1 MPQSVQIVPTYHYP
15 YVHTVINDNSQI
27 VDDVTVNQQDPVI
40 TFAFPFVS
48 GKGIDNQ
55 FVKKTSLAGCKQTFG
70 ESNYKKYGQP
80 YMMPLNVLNERNAN
94 VWCMRVMPENAA
106 YSNTAIVLWYKTD
119 ADSISS
125 YVKVPE
131 EDLTTTDVYTPATS
145 TDDGALKVVLND
157 EPVITFTPATSSTQ
171 GALLV
176 VDNDTS
182 ITVYTEAEAGAE
194 TYLTV
199 VANDAADF
207 DPETQVKVETVAVY
221 SPSVATIGNHVVAST
236 VEFDN
241 TTMILDTD
249 VTGITVDPGDY
260 VTKTTITFNP
270 STMVVIDDVV
280 GDIPDVEVGNYVL
293 KVQVTEGPEGSLK
306 VVADNIIIFD
316 EATMIKKSSVL
327 SDLPEIEIGD
337 FVILETITPAASEK
351 KFRIKYTQQN
361 IVGAK
366 TVDEF
371 NAAVKALDLAPDAD
385 GYTPVVFA
393 TLRSE
398 GRGTYGDNYRLRV
411 KQDLAYEKEYGI
423 KMYDF
428 EILSNESGLMKIGTY
443 TGSIVSSVKY
453 DASTLINDILSNVDA
468 GVAPMLVNINEENLE
483 DVYDAYVEFCKK
495 ENAELI
501 NEYAEIMDSEEVKA
515 VANFDMMVKGLVNI
529 PAALK
534 PTVLKVRE
542 LLALIEISSE
552 ANIITIDEFDPVLGL
567 DVAKNTANNFIRFD
581 TSDGTISFSDSKGI
595 SIGDGS
601 NGYFDEPRVTNSEG
615 EIVIRK
621 RETTVDDYGNIVDVL
636 DENGNPIYIND
647 NDGNPIYVNTNGDEF
662 DYLSVKLWTVDEEIE
677 LCYNQAFNGTLDQR
691 ILSVRRIG
699 VDAWFDANYPD
710 SVKGTMT
717 ELAVTRNDAMV
728 YLDTGITDASYSIS
742 TINSITTKIANIF
755 ADHGIDTDE
764 QKRMISVNLQHFKT
778 RESSTMKKVTVSIT
792 YFLARQFAAHLAQYG
807 YYVPLVKGRCELY
820 NHVKDSLEPSIDDYQ
835 AQIKETI
842 YNNKFNFFETLGE
855 NQFQRATQV
864 TYQTIESDLSEEN
877 NVHTLYRV
885 KRIIEADIH
894 DRLYDFADE
903 TTRATFT
910 EYEKAKFAPWIGS
923 RFQSFTINF
932 TVNNWEFE
940 HSIVHCYVAIVFR
953 SLQKQAIL
961 EIDINKRELTTEDST
976 NSSNE
981 FQYAT

>member
-27 VDDVTVNQQDPVI
+27 VDDITINQQDPVV

-80 YMMPLNVLNERNAN
+80 YMMPLNVLSEPNVN

-106 YSNTAIVLWYKTD
+106 YSNTVIVLWYKPD
-119 ADSISS
+119 EDSITS
-125 YVKVPE
+125 YTKVP
-131 EDLTTTDVYTPATS
+131 DDQLVTKTTFAAATS
-145 TDDGALKVVLND
+145 TDTGALRVVATD
-157 EPVITFTPATSSTQ
+157 EDIVTFAIAEASTA
-171 GALLV
+171 GAL
-176 VDNDTS
+176 
-182 ITVYTEAEAGAE
+182 E
-194 TYLTV
+194 V
-199 VANDAADF
+199 VADDAEDF
-207 DPETQVKVETVAVY
+207 DENTQIKI
-221 SPSVATIGNHVVAST
+221 S
-236 VEFDN
+236 
-241 TTMILDTD
+241 D
-249 VTGITVDPGDY
+249 VTGITVEVGNY
-260 VTKTTITFNP
+260 VTKTVTPFNP
-270 STMVVIDDVV
+270 STMVVISDVTT
-280 GDIPDVEVGNYVL
+280 DIPDVQVGDYVL
-293 KVQVTEGPEGSLK
+293 KVTTTEGPEGSLK
-306 VVADNIIIFD
+306 VVADDVIIFD
-316 EATMIKKSSVL
+316 ETTMIKISSVL
-327 SDLPEIEIGD
+327 SDLPDIQVGD
-337 FVILETITPAASEK
+337 FVTRETITPAASEK

-361 IVGAK
+361 IANAK
-366 TVDEF
+366 SVEEF
-371 NAAVKALDLAPDAD
+371 NAAVKALSLTPDAD
-385 GYTPVVFA
+385 GYTPAVFI

-411 KQDLAYEKEYGI
+411 KQDVAYEKEYGI

-428 EILSNESGLMKIGTY
+428 EILNNESGLMKIGTY
-443 TGSIVSSVKY
+443 TGSIVSSVQY
-453 DASTLINDILSNVDA
+453 ENSTLINDILSNVDA
-468 GVAPMLVNINEENLE
+468 GVAPMLVDVKEDNLE
-483 DVYDAYVEFCKK
+483 DVYDAYIQFCKK
-495 ENAELI
+495 QNVALKA
-501 NEYAEIMDSEEVKA
+501 EYAEILDSDEVKN
-515 VANFDMMVKGLVNI
+515 VPNFDMMVKGQVNI

-534 PTVLKVRE
+534 PIVMKVRE
-542 LLALIEISSE
+542 ILALIEISSD
-552 ANIITIDEFDPVLGL
+552 ANLIPIDEFDPILGL
-567 DVAKNTANNFIRFD
+567 DVGKNTANNFIRFD
-581 TSDGTISFSDSKGI
+581 TSDGTISFTDSKGI
-595 SIGDGS
+595 TLGSGS
-601 NGYFDEPRVTNSEG
+601 NGYFDAPRVTNVEG
-615 EIVIRK
+615 DIVKRK
-621 RETTVDDYGNIVDVL
+621 RETTVDEYGNIVDVL

-647 NDGNPIYVNTNGDEF
+647 ADGNPIYVDDNGAEY
-662 DYLSVKLWTVDEEIE
+662 DYLSVKQWTVDDEIE

-699 VDAWFDANYPD
+699 VDAWFDANYPE

-742 TINSITTKIANIF
+742 SINSITTKLANLF
-755 ADHGIDTDE
+755 TEHGIDTDE
-764 QKRMISVNLQHFKT
+764 QKKLISVNLQHFKT

-807 YYVPLVKGRCELY
+807 YYVPMVKGRCELY

-835 AQIKETI
+835 AQIKEAI
-842 YNNKFNFFETLGE
+842 FNNKFNFFETLGE
-855 NQFQRATQV
+855 NQFQRATQI
-864 TYQTIESDLSEEN
+864 TYQTVDSDLSEEN

-885 KRIIEADIH
+885 KRILEADIH

-923 RFQSFTINF
+923 RFQTFTINF

-976 NSSNE
+976 DSSNE